1 MQSKTL
7 DFDEGF
13 RVAFGNARAQG
24 AVMTIAPG
32 EREGDAQNRHAKA
45 DQWLYVVE
53 GSGTAV
59 VEGEPHPL
67 RPGVLLLVEKASTTR
82 CATTAGSR
90 SRRSTCTC
98 HLNTEIH
105 GFKNSH

>member
-1 MQSKTL
+1 MATMECKAL

-32 EREGDAQNRHAKA
+32 ESEGDAQNRHADS

-59 VEGEPHPL
+59 VEGKPQPL
-67 RPGVLLLVEKASTTR
+67 RPGVLLLIEKGER
-82 CATTAGSR
+82 HEVRNDGQQPLR
-90 SRRSTCTC
+90 S
-98 HLNTEIH
+98 LNLYVPPEY
-105 GFKNSH
+105 

>member
-13 RVAFGNARAQG
+13 RVAFGNVRAQG

-59 VEGEPHPL
+59 VEGKPQTL
-67 RPGVLLLVEKASTTR
+67 RPGVLLLIEKGERHEVRNDGQQPLKT
-82 CATTAGSR
+82 
-90 SRRSTCTC
+90 
-98 HLNTEIH
+98 LNLYVPPEY
-105 GFKNSH
+105 

>member
-1 MQSKTL
+1 MMAPMKCRTL
-7 DFDEGF
+7 DFAEGF

-32 EREGDAQNRHAKA
+32 EREGDAQNRHTDA

-67 RPGVLLLVEKASTTR
+67 RPGVLLLVEKGERHEVRNDGPQPLKT
-82 CATTAGSR
+82 
-90 SRRSTCTC
+90 
-98 HLNTEIH
+98 LNVYVPPEY
-105 GFKNSH
+105 

>member
-1 MQSKTL
+1 MQCKTL

-32 EREGDAQNRHAKA
+32 EREGDALNRHEDA

-67 RPGVLLLVEKASTTR
+67 RPGVLLLIEKGERHEVRNDGRQPLKT
-82 CATTAGSR
+82 
-90 SRRSTCTC
+90 
-98 HLNTEIH
+98 LNLYVPPEY
-105 GFKNSH
+105 

>member
-1 MQSKTL
+1 MQCKTL
-7 DFDEGF
+7 DFTEGF
-13 RVAFGNARAQG
+13 HVAFGNTRAQG

-32 EREGDAQNRHAKA
+32 EREGDPQNRHADA

-67 RPGVLLLVEKASTTR
+67 RPGVLLLVEKGEHHEVRNDGRQPLKT
-82 CATTAGSR
+82 
-90 SRRSTCTC
+90 
-98 HLNTEIH
+98 LNLYVPPEY
-105 GFKNSH
+105 

>member
-1 MQSKTL
+1 MQCKAL
-7 DFDEGF
+7 DFAEGF

-32 EREGDAQNRHAKA
+32 GQEGDAQNRHADA

-59 VEGEPHPL
+59 FEGSQQAL
-67 RPGVLLLVEKASTTR
+67 RPGVLLLIEKGEHHEVR
-82 CATTAGSR
+82 NDGQQP
-90 SRRSTCTC
+90 
-98 HLNTEIH
+98 LKMVNLYVPPEY
-105 GFKNSH
+105 

>member
-1 MQSKTL
+1 MECRAL

-32 EREGDAQNRHAKA
+32 EREGDAQNRHANA

-59 VEGEPHPL
+59 VEGRPHLL
-67 RPGVLLLVEKASTTR
+67 RPGVLLLIEKGERHEVRNDGKQPLKT
-82 CATTAGSR
+82 
-90 SRRSTCTC
+90 
-98 HLNTEIH
+98 LNLYVPPEY
-105 GFKNSH
+105 